1 MEIGALISLER
12 FSWVGGKSRR
22 YLLLLVDKV
31 IGTDQ
36 PLLNRLNEPS
46 ASPSDATIVLGG
58 IARTAIKLGSHE
70 AAVSLPG
77 YCLQLIVYFL
87 LLLPKHGHESRRVGV
102 CSCDVVGG

>member
-1 MEIGALISLER
+1 M
-12 FSWVGGKSRR
+12 
-22 YLLLLVDKV
+22 LLVDKV